1 MKRTLTIILIL
12 VMVLALL
19 TGCRKSQGT
28 EGPPWPAIGVRSM
41 AQLNEMREMVSC
53 ADEEKLNEYLRSVEG
68 GGARS
73 REDLVAFL
81 NLIDYLPV
89 LELLKGDITWIN
101 HGKDI
106 AGNESVVIS
115 TQGETGDWTRV
126 EYLAWGKGVND
137 EIEFKKD
144 NGYFEN
150 SVIDTPIY
158 FCDGRIAVYSEIR
171 DPHPSGNGYT
181 VTWTIVVNGIL
192 ANVVYCSEEIDDISA
207 ESVFDDVTI
216 GTLKPTVNTD
226 SNEFITVSFGDSLS
240 AILLSDSDK
249 RIFLDILGS
258 DAEWINDAPNC
269 IRICHFSGV
278 SLSIQYGDCGVI
290 YDVINKRFRELT
302 FDERQSMNSLI
313 SRYNPTE
320 FSYANAVATY
330 TEGSPGV
337 KHTGFKNTTEYPVS
351 CGTQA
356 LERAKTECT
365 IKYNDTRVYYDAE
378 SNVWMVLFYK
388 RNTLGGCQ
396 SVYMDSDGKTLMIVY
411 GE

>member
-1 MKRTLTIILIL
+1 MKRIVALALILIML
-12 VMVLALL
+12 LAVL
-19 TGCRKSQGT
+19 TGCGKSQET

-68 GGARS
+68 GGART

-115 TQGETGDWTRV
+115 TQGENGDWTRV
-126 EYLAWGKGVND
+126 EYLAWGNGVND
-137 EIEFKKD
+137 EIEFRKD

-171 DPHPSGNGYT
+171 DAHPSGNGYT

-192 ANVVYCSEEIDDISA
+192 ANVVYYSEEIDDISA
-207 ESVFDDVTI
+207 ESVFADVTI
-216 GTLKPTVNTD
+216 GTLKTKRPADNNID
-226 SNEFITVSFGDSLS
+226 IT
-240 AILLSDSDK
+240 
-249 RIFLDILGS
+249 
-258 DAEWINDAPNC
+258 
-269 IRICHFSGV
+269 
-278 SLSIQYGDCGVI
+278 
-290 YDVINKRFRELT
+290 
-302 FDERQSMNSLI
+302 M
-313 SRYNPTE
+313 
-320 FSYANAVATY
+320 FSYADDVATY
-330 TEGSPGV
+330 TKGSPGV
-337 KHTGFKNTTEYPVS
+337 KHTGFKNTTEHHVS

-356 LERAKTECT
+356 LERAKNECT
-365 IKYNDTRVYYDAE
+365 VEYNHTHVYYDEEA
-378 SNVWMVLFYK
+378 NVWMVLFYK
-388 RNTLGGCQ
+388 RNTLGGGQ
-396 SVYMDSDGKTLMIVY
+396 SVYMDADGKTLMIVY